1 MQMTNNIEIALK
13 IGLNELKFGLT
24 PDEVL
29 KILGTPD
36 EKEKLQEEGRDT
48 EMWFYDEDGI
58 TVFFEKFEKMR
69 CVLLE
74 TENENTFLFGN
85 KIFELKEKAIKDL
98 FLLNGYS
105 NFLEEIETW
114 GEKRLSVDDALLDI
128 YFEKNKV
135 VAISW
140 GVDYDDNKPLW
151 SSL

>member
-36 EKEKLQEEGRDT
+36 EKEKMQEEGADT

-105 NFLEEIETW
+105 DFLEETETW
-114 GEKRLSVDDALLDI
+114 GEKRIGISDAVIDFYFDGEDI
-128 YFEKNKV
+128 
-135 VAISW
+135 VAVNW
-140 GVDYDDNKPLW
+140 GMDYDDEGEPIW
-151 SSL
+151 P